1 MADLRT
7 TYMGLELAHPI
18 IAGASPLTADMRS
31 IKRLEE
37 AGASAIVIRSLFE
50 EQIQLERIQL
60 DEDLTEYNGLSPEI
74 VTAFPRLKHAGPEE
88 HLMWVRKA
96 KESVGIPV
104 IASLNAVSHDTWV
117 EYASLLQQTG
127 ADAVELNF
135 YATPSDASLASG
147 ALEDEQI
154 AILHDIRQTVSI
166 PISAK
171 LSPFYTNPLHIISRM
186 DAEGVNGFVLFNR
199 FFQPDIDVAQEQPA
213 YPLNLSHGG
222 EYGMSLRFTGL
233 LAGAISGDIC
243 ASTGIFSGEDVAK
256 LILAG
261 AACVQVVSALLRN
274 RVSHLQTMV
283 AGLQAWMDAKGY
295 AALGDFRAKLSRERS
310 SDPWAYT
317 RAQYVRTLMKPDPLN
332 RGGRGRRI

>member
-1 MADLRT
+1 
-7 TYMGLELAHPI
+7 
-18 IAGASPLTADMRS
+18 
-31 IKRLEE
+31 
-37 AGASAIVIRSLFE
+37 
-50 EQIQLERIQL
+50 
-60 DEDLTEYNGLSPEI
+60 
-74 VTAFPRLKHAGPEE
+74 
-88 HLMWVRKA
+88 
-96 KESVGIPV
+96 
-104 IASLNAVSHDTWV
+104 
-117 EYASLLQQTG
+117 
-127 ADAVELNF
+127 
-135 YATPSDASLASG
+135 
-147 ALEDEQI
+147 
-154 AILHDIRQTVSI
+154 
-166 PISAK
+166 
-171 LSPFYTNPLHIISRM
+171 
-186 DAEGVNGFVLFNR
+186 
-199 FFQPDIDVAQEQPA
+199 
-213 YPLNLSHGG
+213 
-222 EYGMSLRFTGL
+222 MSLRFTGL